1 MLDSEILAD
10 KIVNILDEHKA
21 EHIVKIDVR
30 RIENC
35 FCQFFVICNGTS
47 STHVSAL
54 AYSLKDEII
63 DTLDEK
69 PDHVEGI
76 NESQWV
82 ILDYGDVVV
91 HIFQKEVRDYY
102 QLEDFW
108 ADGIITEIES
118 E

>member
-1 MLDSEILAD
+1 MLETEILAD
-10 KIVNILDEHKA
+10 RIVDILDQHKA

-30 RIENC
+30 EIENC
-35 FCQFFVICNGTS
+35 FCKFFVVCNGTS
-47 STHVSAL
+47 TTHVSSL
-54 AYSLKDEII
+54 AHSLRDEII
-63 DTLDEK
+63 EQLGEK
-69 PDHVEGI
+69 PYHCEGF

-91 HIFQKEVRDYY
+91 HVFIKELRDYY

-108 ADGIITEIES
+108 ADGKITEIPS